1 MKEIFSLLLSN
12 ENSNIISGRGFSSKT
27 KALFKLGTELCLD
40 NMHALLAAA
49 CSYTFTLTHLH
60 SGNLFIYTIIYLY
73 IYIDIV
79 DSIEPDAG
87 RAYTLKRQKQNKCF
101 VVGTG
106 EK

>member
-1 MKEIFSLLLSN
+1 MASCWSVGLLLHTLCLRESNILSLLLSN

-60 SGNLFIYTIIYLY
+60 SGNLFILGI
-73 IYIDIV
+73 
-79 DSIEPDAG
+79 G
-87 RAYTLKRQKQNKCF
+87 R
-101 VVGTG
+101 
-106 EK
+106 